1 MDKIDLTKLEDS
13 LQNLTGNDFEEAE
26 RIERQLGNTA
36 SVISTTSSFITRL
49 AAMALKVNPHD
60 IKDLPIAK
68 YTAVM
73 SKTSNFLFGS
83 LAEEILSKS
92 SEKLQ

>member
-1 MDKIDLTKLEDS
+1 
-13 LQNLTGNDFEEAE
+13 
-26 RIERQLGNTA
+26 
-36 SVISTTSSFITRL
+36 
-49 AAMALKVNPHD
+49 MALKVNPHD